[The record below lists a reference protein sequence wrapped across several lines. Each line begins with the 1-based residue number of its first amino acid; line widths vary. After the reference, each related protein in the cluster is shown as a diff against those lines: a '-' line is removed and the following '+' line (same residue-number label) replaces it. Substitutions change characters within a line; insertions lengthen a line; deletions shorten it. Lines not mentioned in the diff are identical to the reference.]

1 MADDILKEAK
11 DFQKDAHEKENENR
25 KAFEQDIKF
34 ARMSE
39 QWDSTVVKQRELEGR
54 PCLTINK
61 LQPVIRQV
69 VNDARQNRPAIKVH
83 PADDNAD
90 PETADLLSG
99 LIRNIWACSDG
110 DVAVD
115 TAADCS
121 VSGGFGYWRINIDY
135 AQDISEQ
142 EDYSTLGSAAF
153 EQDLVIQ
160 RVANPLSVYGDPHAT
175 AADSSDWMRSLVVEQ
190 MSHAQFKR
198 KYPGAQKVDFEGPD
212 WGDVSPPWKDAD
224 TVMVAEFWKRV
235 EATKQIIGLSDG
247 TVMLL
252 DEFEKQRERFLSLGV
267 EAETDPRPIKCW
279 KVTQHIV
286 SGAEELSKTDWAGK
300 YIPII
305 PVYGDEVNV
314 GGKRFFRSL
323 IRDAKGAQ
331 QMYNF
336 MRSGTA
342 EMVALQPK
350 TPFIG
355 PKGAFKTDVAKWT
368 TANRATHAFI
378 EYDGQTPPQR
388 EQMPGIP
395 AGLVNESQM
404 ASDDIKSIT
413 GIYDAS
419 LGARSNETSGKAIMA
434 RQREGDVSTF
444 HFIDNLSRAIRH
456 TGRVLIDLIPKVYS
470 TERIIRILG
479 EDGTPETRVVNPSP
493 EKIEELQRDEQAKVR
508 IHDLR
513 VGKYDLTVSAGPS
526 FTSRREEAAA
536 QMTEVVRASPEIAA
550 IAGDLIAKNYDW
562 PGADEFADRI
572 KAWIA
577 KTNPGL
583 IDDEEGE
590 DPEKQALQQQIQQM
604 AQAIEQIQ
612 KQAESIK
619 EDKAVDWRKLDIDE
633 RKVEVEEYKAETERM
648 GVVPIEQLPALMAQA
663 VAQML
668 SDPRELPEREG
679 DANQSPDEPVMME
692 QPY

>member
-1 MADDILKEAK
+1 MADDILKEAQ
-11 DFQKDAHEKENENR
+11 DFLKESQEAESENR
-25 KAFEQDIKF
+25 KAYQSDIKF

-39 QWDSTVVKQRELEGR
+39 QWDSTVEKQRELEGR

-90 PETADLLSG
+90 PETAEMISG

-115 TAADCS
+115 TAVDCS
-121 VSGGFGYWRINIDY
+121 VSGGFGYWRVNLGYSQEIT
-135 AQDISEQ
+135 EQ
-142 EDYSTLGSAAF
+142 EDYSSLGSAAF
-153 EQDLVIQ
+153 EQDLVIE
-160 RVANPLSVYGDPHAT
+160 RIANPLAVYSDPYSV
-175 AADSSDWMRSLVVEQ
+175 AADSSDWNGALVVEQ
-190 MSHAQFKR
+190 MGEKQFAR
-198 KYPGAQKVDFEGPD
+198 KYKGASKVDFEGVD
-212 WGDVSPPWKDAD
+212 WGGVKPPWKESN
-224 TVMVAEFWKRV
+224 TVMVAEFWKRT
-235 EATKQIIGLSDG
+235 EAIKQIIGLSDG

-252 DEFEKQRERFLSLGV
+252 DDFEKRREEFLALGV
-267 EAETDPRPIKCW
+267 QAETDPRPIKCW
-279 KVTQHIV
+279 KVSQHIV
-286 SGAEELSKTDWAGK
+286 NGVEELSKIDWSGK

-314 GGKRFFRSL
+314 AGKRFFRSL

-355 PKGAFKTDVAKWT
+355 PKGAFKSDAAKWA
-368 TANRATHAFI
+368 TANVVTHPYI
-378 EYDGQTPPQR
+378 EYDLVSGGPPPQR

-404 ASDDIKSIT
+404 ASDDIKAIT

-419 LGARSNETSGKAIMA
+419 LGARSNETSGRAIMA

-456 TGRVLIDLIPKVYS
+456 TGRILIDLIPKVYS
-470 TERIIRILG
+470 TERIVRILG
-479 EDGTPETRVVNPSP
+479 EDGTPETRMVNPSP
-493 EKIEELQRDEQAKVR
+493 EQIEKLKAEQQDRQAAVR

-513 VGKYDLTVSAGPS
+513 VGKYDLTVTTGPS
-526 FTSRREEAAA
+526 FTSRREEAAT
-536 QMTEVVRASPEIAA
+536 QMTEFIRSYPDAA
-550 IAGDLIAKNYDW
+550 PYILDILAKNLDW
-562 PGADEFADRI
+562 PGADE
-572 KAWIA
+572 IA
-577 KTNPGL
+577 KRAEKMLPPQLQGENP
-583 IDDEEGE
+583 EA
-590 DPEKQALQQQIQQM
+590 QAAQAQLQQM
-604 AQAIEQIQ
+604 AQMMEQMQQALKNAEMDKNIE
-612 KQAESIK
+612 
-619 EDKAVDWRKLDIDE
+619 VGKLRLDE
-633 RKVEVEEYKAETERM
+633 RKIEVEEYKAETERM
-648 GVVPIEQLPALMAQA
+648 GVIPIEQLPALMAQA
-663 VAQML
+663 VAQLL
-668 SDPRELPEREG
+668 SDPQELPEWEG
-679 DANQSPDEPVMME
+679 DATPAPDEPVMAE